1 MSHPRRTVGHP
12 RVTISHSGVRAAET
26 MPERMAYSRSASGY
40 IVVRRVA
47 IVTRPGGVLLGPD
60 HAKNSVFASEIGR
73 FGLGLDEGLGI
84 GSRGLPA
91 R

>member
-1 MSHPRRTVGHP
+1 MSYAQRTAGHP
-12 RVTISHSGVRAAET
+12 RVTISHSGVLAAET
-26 MPERMAYSRSASGY
+26 MPERVAYSRSASGY

-73 FGLGLDEGLGI
+73 FGLGADEGLG
-84 GSRGLPA
+84 
-91 R
+91 